1 MMKNL
6 FYLIIRIRLHILW
19 YSKMHCRRGERW
31 HNGEQG
37 RYSERGGENKIQG
50 MKMEQQKQ
58 QKASEKIFLGL
69 IKSKRQNNKS
79 KSKIISVSCD
89 QSTPQQTNKWEVS
102 VLFLRNNFY
111 VPTESQ
117 AIEQS
122 TMSMCGCMCTLWGLM
137 TGTGFNTNK
146 RHKQQAVIS
155 GPNEL
160 QWLLSMS
167 GNFLYFSFIYMWM
180 IWYGLKGWTV
190 QTWCS
195 YLLVGWQCDIQITY
209 GSLWKAFAGFWLS
222 QEGEA
227 AAWLLAHISDL
238 QKTAQHTASQVD
250 WNKLF
255 QYPLGGCEGK
265 KLFFLRRNLYF
276 FSTSS
281 NCMLIKLLSGR
292 ISSVSRHSS

>member
-160 QWLLSMS
+160 QWLLSV
-167 GNFLYFSFIYMWM
+167 FQFHLHVDDM
-180 IWYGLKGWTV
+180 IWPKRMNCSNMMLLPSCGLAVWY
-190 QTWCS
+190 S
-195 YLLVGWQCDIQITY
+195 NYIWQ
-209 GSLWKAFAGFWLS
+209 SV
-222 QEGEA
+222 EGLC
-227 AAWLLAHISDL
+227 WILA
-238 QKTAQHTASQVD
+238 
-250 WNKLF
+250 
-255 QYPLGGCEGK
+255 
-265 KLFFLRRNLYF
+265 
-276 FSTSS
+276 
-281 NCMLIKLLSGR
+281 LSGR
-292 ISSVSRHSS
+292 RGGRMAPGPYLWPAKDSTTHCITSWLEQTISIPVGGVWGEKAFLSS